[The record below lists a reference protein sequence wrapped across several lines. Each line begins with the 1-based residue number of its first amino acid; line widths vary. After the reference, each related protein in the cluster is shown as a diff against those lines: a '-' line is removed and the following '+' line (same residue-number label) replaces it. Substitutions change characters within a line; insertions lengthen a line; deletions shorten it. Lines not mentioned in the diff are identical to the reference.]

1 MQSLSTRINNVSQ
14 YQTQNLS
21 GSTFNQCSE
30 TNIHLTLSVAIL
42 VFGLL
47 ANTQLL
53 IFAINQLKLRKT
65 PDKVLILNLATVNL
79 VALAVCLPMHINDMA
94 EGSVDPSHYNIQICH
109 WGFTLLLVFFFSN
122 LSTLATIAIDRFE
135 ALTRFEHQRKFR
147 FKTAVYGTFAI
158 WTLSLAVAMVTC
170 REQATT
176 VPFCAYASET
186 SFATVYKDLIARVL
200 IITLFVSTCCS
211 VITHFLLLAARHIRK
226 HRNKM
231 EEMFGPREGQQKID
245 FTKICIAFSFAY
257 IMTWVPYGV
266 VSTAYT
272 FLPSYWTFCAYQW
285 TKLLAF
291 ACFVIIPIVY
301 MIMDKRVLEFL
312 RRFLNCSCA
321 VENKQTR
328 AAPRG
333 RAQAKVD
340 TTDKKT
346 KATAERCKDEETIQ
360 EQPQGQGTEN
370 KTESGNQQQ
379 IICCSNMAVDDIETI
394 SEIHRATNSNLSIR
408 EEPKT
413 EAETNEDTK
422 L

>member
-1 MQSLSTRINNVSQ
+1 MQSLSSRLNNISQ

-21 GSTFNQCSE
+21 GSTFSQCSE
-30 TNIHLTLSVAIL
+30 TDIHLTLSVAIL

-65 PDKVLILNLATVNL
+65 PDKVLILNLATVDIA
-79 VALAVCLPMHINDMA
+79 ALSMCLPMHINDITK
-94 EGSVDPSHYNIQICH
+94 GSVDPSHYNIQICH

-135 ALTRFEHQRKFR
+135 ALTRFQHQRKFR
-147 FKTAVYGTFAI
+147 IKTAAYGAFAI
-158 WTLSLAVAMVTC
+158 WALSLAVAMVTC

-176 VPFCAYASET
+176 VPFCAYVSET
-186 SFATVYKDLIARVL
+186 GFATVYKDLIARVV
-200 IITLFVSTCCS
+200 IITVFVTTCCS
-211 VITHFLLLAARHIRK
+211 VITQFLLLATRHIRK

-257 IMTWVPYGV
+257 IMTWVPFGV
-266 VSTAYT
+266 VATVYT
-272 FLPSYWTFCAYQW
+272 FLPSHWTFCAYQW

-291 ACFVIIPIVY
+291 NCFVIIPIVY
-301 MIMDKRVLEFL
+301 MIMDKRVLEFV

-333 RAQAKVD
+333 RTQAKVD

-346 KATAERCKDEETIQ
+346 RATTERCKDEETIQ
-360 EQPQGQGTEN
+360 EQPQETEN
-370 KTESGNQQQ
+370 KTEIGNQQH
-379 IICCSNMAVDDIETI
+379 IVCYSNMTVDDMETI
-394 SEIHRATNSNLSIR
+394 SDIHRATNSNSSMR